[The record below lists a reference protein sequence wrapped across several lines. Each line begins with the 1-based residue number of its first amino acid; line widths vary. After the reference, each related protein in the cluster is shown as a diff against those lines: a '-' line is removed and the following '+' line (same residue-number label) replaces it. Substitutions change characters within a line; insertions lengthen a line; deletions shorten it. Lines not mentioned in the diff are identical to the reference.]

1 MPGAGVSGRLTKGGA
16 ARGMLRVMGI
26 NAIFLGL
33 MWAYWGSIKKS
44 RKWLHLR
51 WPHLTAAR
59 FDLMYVLRKNEALPV
74 FQKDLREALD
84 VCRPVLTRMLKSL
97 VELGWVTRTR
107 SSMGDA
113 HAIFDRSMHLRDLP
127 HQEGRRAHRSAHRR
141 LVRSGRAMRWAN
153 RALAGKYGSREK
165 WCAFRRME
173 WFEDI
178 LANVHHVFKVGGWLG
193 YPWHPDD

>member
-1 MPGAGVSGRLTKGGA
+1 MM
-16 ARGMLRVMGI
+16 GM

-33 MWAYWGSIKKS
+33 KWAHWGSIKKS
-44 RKWLHLR
+44 RKWLHVR

-74 FQKDLREALD
+74 FQKNLRKALG

-107 SSMGDA
+107 SS
-113 HAIFDRSMHLRDLP
+113 IDRRTYEICLTKKGGELI
-127 HQEGRRAHRSAHRR
+127 EAAHRR

-173 WFEDI
+173 WFDDI